1 MPGVGAGPPPPLP
14 SGEPVPAA
22 GPGPPHHAGPAHD
35 PAAPPGDDRSVHRC
49 SPLPMA
55 FHTVAVKHP
64 CTASTRV
71 CIGSETAPCVT
82 VLVHCHQELVVDS
95 VELILEDTGR
105 ARCLAEE
112 LKGCDGTDEGKE
124 RMADGEKKHFQHVYP
139 ERVETGSSR
148 IYGKHGGFDSS
159 FIYIGPFF
167 LSLGKRNRGE
177 RRSQL
182 RAAVVVC
189 KMMIYYYHINKS
201 VNI

>member
-124 RMADGEKKHFQHVYP
+124 RMADGKKSTSNMFILREWRQEAAGFMGNMVVLTVHLFILALFFCLWGK
-139 ERVETGSSR
+139 ETEGR
-148 IYGKHGGFDSS
+148 GG
-159 FIYIGPFF
+159 
-167 LSLGKRNRGE
+167 
-177 RRSQL
+177 
-182 RAAVVVC
+182 
-189 KMMIYYYHINKS
+189 
-201 VNI
+201 VNSELQ